1 MKFVVD
7 RIEEEIIVL
16 ENIENKTLINID
28 KKQLNFAVNEGNV
41 LIKKNE
47 QFFLDE
53 ETEKTRRKKIQEK
66 FAKLKN

>member
-16 ENIENKTLINID
+16 ENIENKNLINIE